1 MFPASLIQITPC
13 YETVLKFTKPFFN
26 KILSE
31 LRSVGISINKTDDAV
46 FEVIAN

>member
-13 YETVLKFTKPFFN
+13 YETVFKLTKPFFN
-26 KILSE
+26 TILSE
-31 LRSVGISINKTDDAV
+31 LRSVGISINKADGAE